1 MSEPITLRD
10 LQAIDVAVLKGIG
23 DKRKSSL
30 SDYGVENV
38 LDLLTTYPRRWV
50 DRTNEA
56 RVADL
61 QAGQEALVIVEI
73 RSVNKRPLRGGKTM
87 VTVSAGDDTGRI
99 GVVFFN
105 QPWRAKQLQ
114 SGMQVAM
121 FGKVDLY
128 RGSLQMT
135 NPVVDLIGNRTGRVV
150 AIYPQSEKAN
160 LSTWEIAGWVES
172 ALERC
177 KARGIADP
185 VPSAILERHHLI
197 DRTSA
202 LRGIHLPES
211 ILAKE
216 ESRRRLAFDELLR
229 VQTVLVGRKRAF
241 ERNSRSIRHVVDGE
255 LLSRFVSALP
265 FPLTGAQRR
274 VIEEISHDLAGAHPM
289 HRLLQGDVGSGKT
302 VVAVAAMLVAVQ
314 GKHQGALMAPTEVLA
329 EQHYAGITKMVEGL
343 QVPDPDNLF
352 GDRPLRVELLTSRVT
367 GEKRR
372 EVLADLASGAIDVVI
387 GTHAL
392 IQEGVN
398 FASLGV
404 VVIDEQHRFGVEQ
417 RAALSAKGDD
427 SSTPDVLVMTATPI
441 PRTAAMTVYG
451 DLDVSV
457 LDELPP
463 GRTPIVTKWAAGPL
477 IEETMWAHVREVVAA
492 GQQAYVVCPL
502 IEESDKVEAASAEK
516 IHAELSGDVL
526 KGLKVGLLHGRMSSA
541 EKDEVMGKFR
551 AKKLDVLVATTV
563 IEVGVDVPNAT
574 VMVVLDADRFGIAQ
588 LHQLR
593 GRVGRGSIA
602 STCWLQT
609 KDADEHSPRVDAL
622 VGTTDGFELAEI
634 DLELRGEGTLMNTA
648 QKGRSDLKLASLR
661 RDRDLIDMAREAAFA
676 IIDEDPTLKKHKV
689 LRDEIELLLTP
700 EEEEFLFKS

>member
-1 MSEPITLRD
+1 
-10 LQAIDVAVLKGIG
+10 
-23 DKRKSSL
+23 
-30 SDYGVENV
+30 
-38 LDLLTTYPRRWV
+38 
-50 DRTNEA
+50 
-56 RVADL
+56 
-61 QAGQEALVIVEI
+61 
-73 RSVNKRPLRGGKTM
+73 
-87 VTVSAGDDTGRI
+87 
-99 GVVFFN
+99 
-105 QPWRAKQLQ
+105 
-114 SGMQVAM
+114 
-121 FGKVDLY
+121 
-128 RGSLQMT
+128 
-135 NPVVDLIGNRTGRVV
+135 
-150 AIYPQSEKAN
+150 
-160 LSTWEIAGWVES
+160 
-172 ALERC
+172 
-177 KARGIADP
+177 
-185 VPSAILERHHLI
+185 
-197 DRTSA
+197 
-202 LRGIHLPES
+202 
-211 ILAKE
+211 
-216 ESRRRLAFDELLR
+216 
-229 VQTVLVGRKRAF
+229 
-241 ERNSRSIRHVVDGE
+241 
-255 LLSRFVSALP
+255 
-265 FPLTGAQRR
+265 
-274 VIEEISHDLAGAHPM
+274 
-289 HRLLQGDVGSGKT
+289 VGSGKT

-477 IEETMWAHVREVVAA
+477 IEETMWAHVREVVAT

-502 IEESDKVEAASAEK
+502 IEESGKVEAASAEK

>member
-274 VIEEISHDLAGAHPM
+274 VIEEISGDLAGAHPM

-329 EQHYAGITKMVEGL
+329 EQHYAGVTKMVEGL

-372 EVLADLASGAIDVVI
+372 DVLADLASGVIDVVI

>member
-1 MSEPITLRD
+1 MTESLTLRD

-30 SDYGVENV
+30 SDYGVETV

-56 RVADL
+56 RVSDL
-61 QAGQEALVIVEI
+61 EAGREALVLVEV

-87 VTVSAGDDTGRI
+87 VTVSAGDDTGRLN
-99 GVVFFN
+99 VVFFN

-177 KARGIADP
+177 KARGLADP
-185 VPSAILERHHLI
+185 VPEEIRVRHELI
-197 DRTSA
+197 DRSSA

-211 ILAKE
+211 ILSKE
-216 ESRRRLAFDELLR
+216 EARRRLAFDELLR

-255 LLSRFVSALP
+255 LLTRFVSALP

-274 VIEEISHDLAGAHPM
+274 VIEEISGDLAGAHPM

-314 GKHQGALMAPTEVLA
+314 GRHQGALMAPTEVLA
-329 EQHYAGITKMVEGL
+329 EQHFAGISKMVEGL

-367 GEKRR
+367 GDKRR
-372 EVLADLASGAIDVVI
+372 DILEGLASGGVDVVI

-392 IQEGVN
+392 IQDAVN

-477 IEETMWAHVREVVAA
+477 IEAEMWGHVREVVAA

-502 IEESDKVEAASAEK
+502 IEESDKVEAASAET

-526 KGLKVGLLHGRMSSA
+526 KGLTVGLLHGRMSSQ

-551 AKKLDVLVATTV
+551 AKKIDVLVATTV

-609 KDADEHSPRVDAL
+609 KDDTEHSPRVDAL

-661 RDRDLIDMAREAAFA
+661 RDRDLIDMARSAAFE
-676 IIDEDPTLKKHKV
+676 IIGADPTLKQHRV